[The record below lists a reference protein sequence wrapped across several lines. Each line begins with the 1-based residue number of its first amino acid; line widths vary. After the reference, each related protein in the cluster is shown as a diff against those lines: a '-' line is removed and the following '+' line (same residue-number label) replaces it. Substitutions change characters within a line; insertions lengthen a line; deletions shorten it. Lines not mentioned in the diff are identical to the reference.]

1 MKCGLLAKE
10 IGGTPTS
17 EYSML
22 PLADYII
29 IALPATIIPK
39 IIPCIKPLVKH
50 EQILINIS
58 TDTEETTF
66 EQLRDHCRLSSAKI
80 IGHAQYIAETNEPAL
95 VIVDGDSQNVR
106 NKVAEIFAGWY
117 EWFQMKRSS
126 EK

>member
-1 MKCGLLAKE
+1 MWPISKRNWRN
-10 IGGTPTS
+10 TTS

-58 TDTEETTF
+58 TDTEETTLNNF
-66 EQLRDHCRLSSAKI
+66 GITADCPRLK
-80 IGHAQYIAETNEPAL
+80 
-95 VIVDGDSQNVR
+95 
-106 NKVAEIFAGWY
+106 
-117 EWFQMKRSS
+117 
-126 EK
+126 